1 MTGSLSHSGQLN
13 GQERSGGFGL
23 RQGPRA
29 NTAVELLVSLL
40 HSSSHPHRRQ
50 QQRQQ
55 QQGNTKSFD
64 TDDADTGD
72 VEQMSVL
79 QRKVL
84 YALSSALRGNVD
96 VQVCMYPLTSSY
108 LYCVSCPHERTINH

>member
-1 MTGSLSHSGQLN
+1 M
-13 GQERSGGFGL
+13 
-23 RQGPRA
+23 
-29 NTAVELLVSLL
+29 ELLVSLL

-50 QQRQQ
+50 WQQQRAR
-55 QQGNTKSFD
+55 NSKSFD

-72 VEQMSVL
+72 DDEMSVL

-96 VQVCMYPLTSSY
+96 VQVCIPSYRFTSTVILSHVR
-108 LYCVSCPHERTINH
+108 LP